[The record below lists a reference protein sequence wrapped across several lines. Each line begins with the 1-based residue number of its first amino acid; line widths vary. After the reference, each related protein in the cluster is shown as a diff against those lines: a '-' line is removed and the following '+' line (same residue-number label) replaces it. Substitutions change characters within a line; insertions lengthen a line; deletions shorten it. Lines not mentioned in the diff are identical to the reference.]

1 MSTELYEQKIKSN
14 EVLKFKII
22 SVAEMFEKKTI
33 SENRYSLEILCDFIM
48 DKVRK
53 LMTKLDGNAQVQA

>member
-53 LMTKLDGNAQVQA
+53 LMTKLEGNAQVQA

>member
-14 EVLKFKII
+14 EILKFKII

-33 SENRYSLEILCDFIM
+33 SENRYSLEILCDFII

-53 LMTKLDGNAQVQA
+53 LMSKLESNAQV

>member
-1 MSTELYEQKIKSN
+1 MSTELYEQKIKNN

-53 LMTKLDGNAQVQA
+53 LMTKLEGNT

>member
-53 LMTKLDGNAQVQA
+53 LMTKLECNTQVQA

>member
-33 SENRYSLEILCDFIM
+33 SENRYSLEILCDFII

-53 LMTKLDGNAQVQA
+53 LMSKLESNAQV

>member
-53 LMTKLDGNAQVQA
+53 LMTKLECNSQV

>member
-53 LMTKLDGNAQVQA
+53 LVTKLECNTQVQA